1 MDDVLRRLKPT
12 KGFSSVAH
20 NSLLVALPL
29 IIFALVRLNQNQF
42 TQLAVAL
49 VVLSKWRMFA
59 VRPRFWLA
67 NIRANAVDLI
77 VGISVVIF
85 MLHSST
91 AWMQLIWAVAYGI
104 WLIYL
109 KPANGGLNISIQA
122 GVGQLAG
129 LSALYLA
136 FSSAPIYGLTFVTG
150 LICFLAARHFFD
162 AYEESY
168 SRLLSYLW
176 GYFAAAMAWV
186 LSHWLLYYGVL
197 SQPTIILLSIGY
209 GIAALYYLD
218 HNDKLNRA
226 LKQQIVVAML
236 LIVLVVIIFSDWGSK
251 VV

>member
-12 KGFSSVAH
+12 RGFSSVAH
-20 NSLLVALPL
+20 NSLLVVLPL

-67 NIRANAVDLI
+67 NIRANGIDLI

-85 MLHSST
+85 MLHSSI
-91 AWMQLIWAVAYGI
+91 AWIQFIWAIAYGA

-109 KPANGGLNISIQA
+109 KPANGGLMISVQA
-122 GVGQLAG
+122 GIGQLAG
-129 LSALYLA
+129 LSALYLS
-136 FSSAPIYGLTFVTG
+136 FSSAPIYGLTLLTG
-150 LICFLAARHFFD
+150 LISFLAARHFFD
-162 AYEESY
+162 AFEESY

-176 GYFAAAMAWV
+176 GYFAASIAWV
-186 LSHWLLYYGVL
+186 LSHWLLYYGVF
-197 SQPTIILLSIGY
+197 SQPTILLISIGY

-218 HNDKLNRA
+218 HNNKLNRA
-226 LKQQIVVAML
+226 LKQQIIAVML